1 MLVDL
6 DNIAIRGLLSNLVGE
21 EGMNVVLKMPEGE
34 VTDEDVSIVTE
45 VPLNIVRRTLYILF
59 ENRLATYRRERNKDS
74 GWLTY
79 LWKID
84 MSGINELL
92 ENETNKLLNNLKV
105 KLEFEDENMFYICVN
120 NCGRFVFNI
129 VAETEYLCP
138 SCGEEVIFEDNEK
151 VKQIL
156 RKRIQ
161 ELQNN

>member
-1 MLVDL
+1 MVDL

-92 ENETNKLLNNLKV
+92 ENETQKLLNNLKV

-151 VKQIL
+151 VKQSL

>member
-1 MLVDL
+1 MVDL
-6 DNIAIRGLLSNLVGE
+6 DNIAIRGLLLNLVGE
-21 EGMNVVLKMPEGE
+21 EGMDVVLKMPEGE

-92 ENETNKLLNNLKV
+92 DHETKKLLNNLKA
-105 KLEFEDENMFYICVN
+105 KLEFEEENMFYICVN
-120 NCGRFVFNI
+120 SCGRFIFNI

-138 SCGEEVIFEDNEK
+138 NCGEEVIFEDNEMI
-151 VKQIL
+151 KQSL

>member
-1 MLVDL
+1 MVDL
-6 DNIAIRGLLSNLVGE
+6 DNIVIRGLLTNLVGE
-21 EGMNVVLKMPEGE
+21 EGMDVVLKMPEEE
-34 VTDEDVSIVTE
+34 VTDEDVAIVTE

-84 MSGINELL
+84 LSGTNELL
-92 ENETNKLLNNLKV
+92 ENEMNKLLNNLKL
-105 KLEFEDENMFYICVN
+105 KLDFEEDNVFYICVN
-120 NCGRFVFNI
+120 KCGRFIFNI

-138 SCGEEVIFEDNEK
+138 GCGEEVIFEDNAIIMQSLK
-151 VKQIL
+151 
-156 RKRIQ
+156 KRIQ

>member
-1 MLVDL
+1 MVDL
-6 DNIAIRGLLSNLVGE
+6 DNMAIRGLILNLVGE
-21 EGMNVVLKMPEGE
+21 EGMDVVLKMPESE

-92 ENETNKLLNNLKV
+92 EHETKKLVNNLKA
-105 KLEFEDENMFYICVN
+105 KLEFEEENMFYICVN

-138 SCGEEVIFEDNEK
+138 SCGEEVIFEDNEM
-151 VKQIL
+151 VKQSL

>member
-1 MLVDL
+1 MVDL